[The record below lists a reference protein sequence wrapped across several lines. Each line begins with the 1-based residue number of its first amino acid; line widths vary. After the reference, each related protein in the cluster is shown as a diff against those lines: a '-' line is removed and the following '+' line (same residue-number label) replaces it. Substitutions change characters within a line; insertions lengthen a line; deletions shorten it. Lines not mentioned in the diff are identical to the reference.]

1 MKINLIYFLKVM
13 DINFPKKEEEILDFW
28 KKEKIFEKTLERG
41 RAKKGLFSRFLKPK
55 VFVFFEGPPTANG
68 VPGIHHFL
76 ARIFKDIICRYK
88 TMRGFLVERKAGWD
102 THGLPVELEVE
113 KKMGFKSKQDI
124 ERYGI
129 AKFNEACKKSVWEY
143 KGEWERLT
151 ERIGFW
157 LDMEHPYITYDN
169 NYIETLWWEIKKI
182 WEKGLLSQ
190 DYKVVPYCPR
200 CGTPLSGHE
209 VAQGYKKVKDP
220 AIYIK
225 FKIKNFEERFNSSK
239 KDLDLP
245 EVQERFLLVWTTTPW
260 TLPANVAIAVNPKLK
275 YVEAQVGFT
284 SFILAKEKAFLIQ
297 DSVIL
302 REFNGDDLCGLE
314 YEPLYLS
321 CDPQICS
328 SAFRVIKGN
337 FVNAEDGTGLVHI
350 APAFGVDDLEVI
362 KKENENI
369 NDESKKIP
377 ILVTVD
383 EKGNFKGEVRKFAGM
398 FVKEADPL
406 IIQDLK
412 ERGVLYKEEAYEHDY
427 PFCWRCGTPLLYYAK
442 KSWFIGVQKIKNE
455 LIKNNQKI
463 NWVPNHL
470 KEGRF
475 GEWLREIKDW
485 AVSRERY
492 WGTPLPVWQCERC
505 ENIEVLGSKKDF
517 ISQKVSKN
525 NYFVIRHGRS
535 VMNEKEIIISTLP
548 EKVECPL
555 TKEGEESVRQ
565 EVEKIK
571 KEKIKID
578 LIFSSDLLRTKQTS
592 EIIAKELGIKEI
604 IFDSRLRD
612 IQAGDADGKSIAEYF
627 SFWKDAEE
635 MFTKTRPGGECYNE
649 VKIRMYN
656 FIKEIDKKYEGRNIL
671 IVSHQRPLA
680 MLEGAVLGL
689 TSDEFSTKIEPNK
702 IKTGEFRRIKFKQ
715 FPYDLSGELD
725 LHRPYVDEVE
735 FLCEKCGF
743 KMKRVSEV
751 IDCWFDSGSM
761 PFAQWHWPFEN
772 EELIT
777 KRKQF
782 PAEFISE
789 AVDQTRGW
797 FYTLLAV
804 STLLGFEAP
813 YKNVISL
820 GHVLDKKGEKMS
832 KSKGNAVS
840 PWDQIEKYG
849 VDVLRW
855 YFFTG
860 NQPGE
865 PKRFDEDAVKDF
877 LNKFILTLWNSFVF
891 FETYKS
897 QNKSVMARN
906 FDFPKSKNILDEWII
921 SKTCRLIKEVR
932 NDLDKYDITSAGRAI
947 EKFTVEDLSNWYIR
961 RSRKRFQKSENEEEK
976 NQAIQTSDFVMLT
989 LSKLCAPFIPFLSE
1003 VIFRSFA
1010 EKTSGFLQSVHLSD
1024 FPKEKNSFINKT
1036 LEEQMDDIRKIC
1048 TLALMVRAK
1057 AGIKVRQP
1065 LLRMEIKIEKA
1076 KTSLNEKLLE
1086 LIKEELNI
1094 KEISLVKE
1102 IEKEIKNQ
1110 RQWLIETEGKIT
1122 VAIDSEITPELKEE
1136 GIVREVVRQIQELR
1150 KKAAFTP
1157 EDRINVF
1164 FSAEN
1169 TLEELIKKNKKSI
1182 TKDTL
1187 ADDLIFSKKE
1197 CLAEKTA
1204 QIDKEEVWLGVT
1216 G

>member
-1 MKINLIYFLKVM
+1 M
-13 DINFPKKEEEILDFW
+13 DINFPKKEEEVLAFW
-28 KKEKIFEKTLERG
+28 KKERIFEKTLEKG
-41 RAKKGLFSRFLKPK
+41 RTKKGIFGNFSKPRS
-55 VFVFFEGPPTANG
+55 FVFFEGPPTANG

-76 ARIFKDIICRYK
+76 ARIFKDVICRYK
-88 TMRGFLVERKAGWD
+88 TMQGFLVERKAGWD

-124 ERYGI
+124 EAYGI

-143 KGEWERLT
+143 KGEWEKLT

-169 NYIETLWWEIKKI
+169 NYIETIWWEIKKI
-182 WEKGLLSQ
+182 WEKGLFSQ

-209 VAQGYKKVKDP
+209 VAQGYKNVKEP

-225 FKIKNFEERFNSSK
+225 FKIKNFENKFNSLNKNQDS
-239 KDLDLP
+239 L

-275 YVEAQVGFT
+275 YVEMQVGFT
-284 SFILAKEKAFLIQ
+284 SFILAKEKASLIP
-297 DSVIL
+297 DGTIL
-302 REFNGDDLCGLE
+302 REFNGDDLYDLE

-321 CDPQICS
+321 CDPQLCL
-328 SAFRVIKGN
+328 SAFKVIKGN

-350 APAFGVDDLEVI
+350 APAFGVDDLEAI
-362 KKENENI
+362 KKQNENI
-369 NDESKKIP
+369 NDESKKFP

-383 EKGNFKGEVRKFAGM
+383 EKGAFKGEVRKFAGM
-398 FVKEADPL
+398 FVKAADPL

-412 ERGVLYKEEAYEHDY
+412 ERDILFKEETYEHDY

-442 KSWFIGVQKIKNE
+442 KSWFIGMQKIKNE

-463 NWVPNHL
+463 NWVPSHL

-505 ENIEVLGSKKDF
+505 KKTEVLGSKTDF
-517 ISQKVSKN
+517 LSKKFSRN
-525 NYFVIRHGRS
+525 HYTVLRHGRS
-535 VMNEKEIIISTLP
+535 VMNDKEILISILP

-555 TKEGEESVRQ
+555 TKDGEAEI
-565 EVEKIK
+565 EKAALLMK
-571 KEKIKID
+571 KNKIKID
-578 LIFSSDLLRTKQTS
+578 LIFSSDLLRTKKTA
-592 EIIAKELGIKEI
+592 EIIAKSFSISEI
-604 IFDSRLRD
+604 NFDERLRD
-612 IQAGDADGKSIAEYF
+612 VQAGVYEGKSLKEYH
-627 SFWKDAEE
+627 SFWKDGREAFIKSPPE
-635 MFTKTRPGGECYNE
+635 GENYNE
-649 VKIRMYN
+649 TKLRILN
-656 FIKEIDKKYEGRNIL
+656 FIKEIDKKYEGKNIL
-671 IVSHQRPLA
+671 IVSHQRTLA
-680 MLEGAVLGL
+680 MLEGAVLGFS
-689 TSDEFSTKIEPNK
+689 TDEFLEKIEPMK
-702 IKTGEFRRIKFKQ
+702 IKTGEFRKIEIKY
-715 FPYDLSGELD
+715 FPYNDAGELD
-725 LHRPYVDEVE
+725 LHRPYVDEIE
-735 FLCEKCGF
+735 FPCEKCGS

-772 EELIT
+772 KELIT

-832 KSKGNAVS
+832 KSKGNAVN
-840 PWDQIEKYG
+840 PWEQIEKYG

-865 PKRFDEDAVKDF
+865 PKRFDENAIKDF

-897 QNKSVMARN
+897 QNKEGAVNN
-906 FDFPKSKNILDEWII
+906 FNLPKSKNILDKWII
-921 SKTCRLIKEVR
+921 SRIYGLTKEVR
-932 NDLDKYDITSAGRAI
+932 KDLDKYDITSAGRAI

-961 RSRKRFQKSENEEEK
+961 RSRRRFQRPENEEEK
-976 NQAIQTSDFVMLT
+976 NEAVQTSNFVMLT
-989 LSKLCAPFIPFLSE
+989 LSKICAPFIPFLSE
-1003 VIFRSFA
+1003 VIFRSLT
-1010 EKTSGFLQSVHLSD
+1010 EKNFNFLQSVHLSD
-1024 FPKEKNSFINKT
+1024 FPKEKGGFIDKA
-1036 LEEQMDDIRKIC
+1036 LEEQMDAVRKIC

-1065 LLRMEIKIEKA
+1065 LSKMEIMLEKS
-1076 KTSLNEKLLE
+1076 KSSLKESLLE

-1094 KEISLVKE
+1094 KEIIIVKE
-1102 IEKEIKNQ
+1102 IVAEIKTQ
-1110 RQWLIETEGKIT
+1110 KKWLIETEGKIT
-1122 VAIDSEITPELKEE
+1122 VAINSEITQELKEE
-1136 GIVREVVRQIQELR
+1136 GIVREIVRQIQELR
-1150 KKAAFTP
+1150 KKATFTP
-1157 EDRINVF
+1157 ENRINIFCV
-1164 FSAEN
+1164 AG
-1169 TLEELIKKNKKSI
+1169 TQTEELIKKNKKSI
-1182 TKDTL
+1182 SEDTL
-1187 ADDLIFSKKE
+1187 ANDIVFSKKE
-1197 CLAEKTA
+1197 CLAEKTS
-1204 QIDKEEVWLGVT
+1204 QIDKEDIWLGVAS
-1216 G
+1216 